1 MNIIDVLWVIS
12 DRDDLVNG
20 SSHGIY
26 PFSEYHKHNDKAALY
41 YDDEKPMYEEDGTVR
56 YPVVRD
62 CLVDDCHH
70 DIISTYGSVEED
82 YTVTVYAE
90 KFQGGIEIEM
100 VVSAGEDDF
109 FERNSIIYCISDGKY
124 YVC

>member
-1 MNIIDVLWVIS
+1 MNITDVLWVIS

-26 PFSEYHKHNDKAALY
+26 PFSEYHKHNDRAALY
-41 YDDEKPMYEEDGTVR
+41 YDDKDPTYEDDGTIR
-56 YPVVRD
+56 YPVVLD
-62 CLVDDCHH
+62 CIVDEYHH
-70 DIISTYGSVEED
+70 DIISTYGRVDED

-90 KFQGGIEIEM
+90 KFQGRVEVCM
-100 VVSAGEDDF
+100 VVEANEDSIF
-109 FERNSIIYCISDGKY
+109 KRNAIIYCISNGQY